1 MQVILANRRCAVV
14 QLERGERCAP
24 GELARRLFPTGA
36 EVEFEQYDGGVRLLF
51 FRRRSFGGIR
61 FASFDDLAEYLAACG
76 GGGELWEAE
85 GCLCLLGA
93 QTAAAA
99 EYGVRLTAAESA
111 RVRERGRYL
120 GRAEDLRAALT
131 RETPGL

>member
-24 GELARRLFPTGA
+24 GELARRLFPAGA

-51 FRRRSFGGIR
+51 FWRRSFGGVR
-61 FASFDDLAEYLAACG
+61 FASFDDLAEYLTVSG
-76 GGGELWEAE
+76 EGELWEAE
-85 GCLCLLGA
+85 GRLCLLGT

-99 EYGVRLTAAESA
+99 EYGTRLTTAESA
-111 RVRERGRYL
+111 RVREWGKYL